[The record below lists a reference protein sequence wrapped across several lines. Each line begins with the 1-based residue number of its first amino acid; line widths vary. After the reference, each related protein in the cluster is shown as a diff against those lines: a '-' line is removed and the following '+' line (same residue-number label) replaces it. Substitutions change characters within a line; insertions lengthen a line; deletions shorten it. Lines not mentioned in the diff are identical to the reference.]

1 MADLNIPNL
10 NIKPDKYIFKKK
22 LNLRRKSKRRLF
34 TESFFLFILSVLLVY
49 VNYLI
54 PNKNLLLQNLP
65 STFNKSFLLLID
77 LFSYLYEIFLVIFIF
92 VSSFTALILMI
103 GSINR
108 LFKVSKRKSKIV
120 YKLFQ
125 IGCIRPP
132 LPESESSSSYSVSS
146 PNNANMPSTID
157 ERIIDKGKIEVWIPM
172 SIYSPIN

>member
-1 MADLNIPNL
+1 MADLKIPNL

-49 VNYLI
+49 INYLI

-65 STFNKSFLLLID
+65 STFNKAFLLLID

-103 GSINR
+103 GSFNR
-108 LFKVSKRKSKIV
+108 LFKVSKRKSKQIV
-120 YKLFQ
+120 YK
-125 IGCIRPP
+125 
-132 LPESESSSSYSVSS
+132 
-146 PNNANMPSTID
+146 
-157 ERIIDKGKIEVWIPM
+157 
-172 SIYSPIN
+172 